1 MLRLDRNSKNTEVDK
16 TLHEDIR
23 ELGCHRHVQDADI
36 TDGQCYRIRR
46 VVKNRFPAI
55 SSHFQKFKKIVEN
68 RKNSV
73 EMQLTCEMNN
83 KFLEIRNLAEL
94 TELSTEFADNSAE
107 FFENSVTEYR
117 PV

>member
-1 MLRLDRNSKNTEVDK
+1 MSSACAGRGHHRWPVLQNSAGSEKSLPSDSVAFSK
-16 TLHEDIR
+16 I
-23 ELGCHRHVQDADI
+23 Q
-36 TDGQCYRIRR
+36 
-46 VVKNRFPAI
+46 
-55 SSHFQKFKKIVEN
+55 KKIVEN
-68 RKNSV
+68 QKNSV

-94 TELSTEFADNSAE
+94 TELSAEFADNSAK